1 VDGAAAAVRRTVET
15 VDGERMTVGGRLP
28 AGAAVLERGKGGK
41 GERMGRRQRGPG
53 VVEVLTFASDHPFNV
68 FPAKAGIHQ
77 RNQAVGIRA
86 VNAAVQIGVRLA
98 EGHCADGSVER
109 CSTTSPVPS

>member
-41 GERMGRRQRGPG
+41 GEREWRRKRGPG
-53 VVEVLTFASDHPFNV
+53 VVEVLIFASDHPFNV
-68 FPAKAGIHQ
+68 FPAEAGIHVRCPAGEVRAWQ
-77 RNQAVGIRA
+77 R
-86 VNAAVQIGVRLA
+86 
-98 EGHCADGSVER
+98 
-109 CSTTSPVPS
+109 